1 MNSVIRLIVVDD
13 HPLFREGLKSIVS
26 RDTRF
31 SIAGE
36 AGSGAEALQL
46 ASSVE
51 PEIILLDISLPDA
64 NGLDLISQFKD
75 RLPASHV
82 VVVSMHAKLDLIAAA
97 FKAGAEAYLVKEST
111 AERLLQALDAVS
123 RDQQYLDSSISPKV
137 VQKLLEFST
146 RRAQMTDSA
155 YGTLTQREQQ
165 IMRLLAEGCSA
176 SAIAG
181 KLFITRKTVE
191 NHRANI
197 MSKLGLKNLAD
208 LVRYAARLGLIDLDA
223 MPEA

>member
-1 MNSVIRLIVVDD
+1 MNATKRLLVIDD

-26 RDTRF
+26 RDPRY
-31 SIAGE
+31 AVAAE
-36 AGSGAEALQL
+36 AGNGAEALQL
-46 ASSVE
+46 ARSVK

-64 NGLDLISQFKD
+64 SGLDLISQFKSA
-75 RLPASHV
+75 LPAAHV

-111 AERLLQALDAVS
+111 AERLLQALDAVT
-123 RDQQYLDSSISPKV
+123 RGQQYLDSFISPKV

-165 IMRLLAEGCSA
+165 VMRLLADGWTS

-197 MSKLGLKNLAD
+197 MGKLGLKNLAD

-223 MPEA
+223 TPE

>member
-1 MNSVIRLIVVDD
+1 MSETKRLLVIDD
-13 HPLFREGLKSIVS
+13 HPLFREGLKSIIS
-26 RDTRF
+26 RDPRY
-31 SIAGE
+31 AVAAE
-36 AGSGAEALQL
+36 AGSGAEAVQL
-46 ASSVE
+46 ARSVK

-64 NGLDLISQFKD
+64 SGLDLISQFKSV
-75 RLPASHV
+75 LPAAHI

-111 AERLLQALDAVS
+111 AERLLQALDAVT
-123 RDQQYLDSSISPKV
+123 RGQQYLDSFISPKV

-165 IMRLLAEGCSA
+165 IMRLLADGWTS

-223 MPEA
+223 TPE

>member
-1 MNSVIRLIVVDD
+1 MSQAKRLLVIDD
-13 HPLFREGLKSIVS
+13 HPLFREGLKAIVS
-26 RDTRF
+26 RDPRYVV
-31 SIAGE
+31 SAE
-36 AGSGAEALQL
+36 AGSGVEALQL
-46 ASSVE
+46 ARSVK
-51 PEIILLDISLPDA
+51 PEIILLDLSLPDGS
-64 NGLDLISQFKD
+64 GLDLIEQFKTH
-75 RLPASHV
+75 LPTVHI

-97 FKAGAEAYLVKEST
+97 FKAGAEGYLVKEST
-111 AERLLQALDAVS
+111 AERLLQALDAVT
-123 RDQQYLDSSISPKV
+123 REQQYLDSAISPKV

-155 YGTLTQREQQ
+155 YGSLTQREQQ
-165 IMRLLAEGCSA
+165 IMRLLADGWTS

-208 LVRYAARLGLIDLDA
+208 LVRYAARLGLIDIDA
-223 MPEA
+223 MPE

>member
-1 MNSVIRLIVVDD
+1 MSPVKRLIIIDD

-26 RDTRF
+26 RDERF
-31 SIAGE
+31 AVAGE
-36 AGSGAEALQL
+36 AGSGGEALQL
-46 ASSVE
+46 AQAVK
-51 PEIILLDISLPDA
+51 PGIILLDISLPDA
-64 NGLDLISQFKD
+64 NGLDLIARFKSD
-75 RLPASHV
+75 LPGAHI

-123 RDQQYLDSSISPKV
+123 RGQQYLDSSISPKL

-165 IMRLLAEGCSA
+165 VMRLLAEGCTA

-223 MPEA
+223 LPE

>member
-1 MNSVIRLIVVDD
+1 MSPVKRLIIIDD

-26 RDTRF
+26 RDERF
-31 SIAGE
+31 AVAGE
-36 AGSGAEALQL
+36 AGSGGEALQL
-46 ASSVE
+46 AQAVK
-51 PEIILLDISLPDA
+51 PGIILLDISLPDA
-64 NGLDLISQFKD
+64 NGLDLIARFKAD
-75 RLPASHV
+75 LPGAHI

-123 RDQQYLDSSISPKV
+123 RGQQYLDSSISPKL

-165 IMRLLAEGCSA
+165 VMRLLAEGCTA

-223 MPEA
+223 LPE

>member
-1 MNSVIRLIVVDD
+1 MSQAKRLLVIDD
-13 HPLFREGLKSIVS
+13 HPLFREGLKAIVS
-26 RDTRF
+26 RDPRYVV
-31 SIAGE
+31 AAE
-36 AGSGAEALQL
+36 AGSGAEALQF
-46 ASSVE
+46 ARSVM

-64 NGLDLISQFKD
+64 SGLDLISQFKAQ
-75 RLPASHV
+75 LPTARI

-111 AERLLQALDAVS
+111 AERLLQALDAVA
-123 RDQQYLDSSISPKV
+123 RDQQYLDSAISPKV

-146 RRAQMTDSA
+146 RRAQMTDTS
-155 YGTLTQREQQ
+155 YGSLTQREQQ
-165 IMRLLAEGCSA
+165 IMRLLADGWTS

-208 LVRYAARLGLIDLDA
+208 LVRYAARLGLIDIDA
-223 MPEA
+223 KPE